1 VLICDELQTRI
12 LPLSCLSLQ
21 IVKKIHLCKES
32 KSTDIIIYIKYIERV
47 DLFMVTQITTKFKI
61 HKPVNEVF
69 EAIVDP
75 EKIGN
80 FWFSSS
86 SERWEQGK
94 TITLKYDEYNAE
106 GKIYVLRVEENKS
119 IQFSWG
125 EELGEGTVVTIILSD
140 LEHSNTIIEIT
151 ESGFKEDDP
160 EIVNKMLG
168 QKEGWVYMLSC
179 LKVYL
184 ENRVNTLRASLIH

>member
-1 VLICDELQTRI
+1 MLICDELQTR
-12 LPLSCLSLQ
+12 CLSLQ

-32 KSTDIIIYIKYIERV
+32 KSTDIIKYIKYIERV
-47 DLFMVTQITTKFKI
+47 DLVMVTQITTKFKI

-75 EKIGN
+75 EKIRN

-94 TITLKYDEYNAE
+94 TITLKYDENNAE
-106 GKIYVLRVEENKS
+106 GKIYVIKVEENKS
-119 IQFSWG
+119 IEFSWG